1 MTEASMTGPAPDR
14 RSLQGTFRTPLTFVH
29 NGKRRLAAIAA
40 SSFIAGLME
49 AAALIL
55 LTQVAVG
62 SAADLSSLPLGLEIS
77 TRSALAICAVMLIG
91 KLLFSVLGMRVG
103 TGMASEALVN
113 SRRTL
118 LEAFLQS
125 SWSAQ
130 STDRLG
136 DLQQTLTVNVD
147 RVAFMI
153 VSGAAILSSGL
164 TVLVMLGSSLVI
176 SPVAALVTIAAGS
189 LLFFGLRPL
198 GERAKQSATLHAMAG
213 RRYATQVTETARLA
227 REVKVHA
234 VEQPVADKVAASSAE
249 SATTW
254 KRTRIL
260 GGLLP
265 QLYQSIAL
273 LLVVAGLAVASELGP
288 EQLASVGATVLLL
301 VRSVSYGQQL
311 QAAVQQQRELSPYL
325 IEIDEE
331 LQRYES
337 ARDNVGA
344 AALDRVDSM
353 QFADV
358 SFSYTTDQPAL
369 RGINFDV
376 RRGEAIGIVGPS
388 GAGKTTL
395 MQLILRL
402 RRPNA
407 GTIQVNDQLYE
418 SFRHDDWFRH
428 VALVPQDA
436 RLVAG
441 TVADNIRFYREVSDG
456 AVIRAAKLAHLHDD
470 IASWPHGYETEV
482 GEDGGFLSGGQRQR
496 LAIARALASE
506 PDLIVFDEPT
516 SALDGISE
524 RLITETFAALHGDVT
539 LIIIAHRLSTIA
551 ACDRVMV
558 IENGAITAFRPPA
571 ELHGLSKFFDR
582 SIAHQAMPSF
592 IPPAT
597 DQPRSGASH
606 VQDKQ

>member
-1 MTEASMTGPAPDR
+1 MTDHAPGR
-14 RSLQGTFRTPLTFVH
+14 QFIRATFHRPLAFVD
-29 NGKRRLAAIAA
+29 NGRWRFAGIAA
-40 SSFIAGLME
+40 SSFVAGLME

-62 SAADLSSLPLGLEIS
+62 SAADLSALPHGLDIS
-77 TRSALAICAVMLIG
+77 PRSALAICAAMLVG
-91 KLLFSVLGMRVG
+91 KLLLSALAMRLGA
-103 TGMASEALVN
+103 GMASEALVN
-113 SRRTL
+113 SRKTL
-118 LEAFLQS
+118 LEAFLKS

-153 VSGAAILSSGL
+153 LSATAVISSGL
-164 TVLVMLGSSLVI
+164 SVVVMLGSSLVI

-189 LLFFGLRPL
+189 LLFIGLRPL
-198 GERAKQSATLHAMAG
+198 GDRAKRSATLHARAG
-213 RRYATQVTETARLA
+213 RRYATQVTEVARLA

-234 VEQPVADKVAASSAE
+234 VEQPVADQIADLSAE
-249 SATTW
+249 SAATW
-254 KRTRIL
+254 RQTRIL

-288 EQLASVGATVLLL
+288 DQLASVGATVLLL

-311 QAAVQQQRELSPYL
+311 QGAVQQQRELSPYL
-325 IEIDEE
+325 VELDDE
-331 LQRYES
+331 LRRYES
-337 ARDNVGA
+337 ARDDFGDA
-344 AALDRVDSM
+344 PLERVSSL

-358 SFSYTTDQPAL
+358 GFSYAPGQPAL
-369 RGINFDV
+369 REITFDV
-376 RRGEAIGIVGPS
+376 PRGEAIGIVGPS

-395 MQLILRL
+395 MQLVLRL
-402 RRPNA
+402 RRPTV
-407 GTIQVNDQLYE
+407 GTVEVNGQPYE
-418 SFRHDDWFRH
+418 AFSRDDWYRH

-436 RLVAG
+436 RLVSG
-441 TVADNIRFYREVSDG
+441 TVADNIRFFRDVGDE
-456 AVIRAAKLAHLHDD
+456 AVARAAKLAHLHDD
-470 IASWPHGYETEV
+470 IASWPLGYDTQV
-482 GEDGGFLSGGQRQR
+482 GEDGGSISGGQRQR

-558 IENGAITAFRPPA
+558 IENGMITALQPPA
-571 ELHGLSKFFDR
+571 ELHGLSTFFDR
-582 SIAHQAMPSF
+582 SIEHQAMQSF
-592 IPPAT
+592 APPVS
-597 DQPRSGASH
+597 DQPL
-606 VQDKQ
+606 